1 MKNKFFFLIL
11 LLALLIMVSGCVQ
24 TTAPQS
30 TPPASSAK
38 GSTPAPSG
46 EITIP
51 GVSIQINVPGPNPLQ
66 NKTDGRNQISGIL
79 MGIWHGVISPI
90 TLVVS
95 FVNPVIQMYEVH
107 NDGSPYNFGFLF
119 GVALIFLIIGA
130 SLGSRRR

>member
-1 MKNKFFFLIL
+1 MKYKFFSFL
-11 LLALLIMVSGCVQ
+11 LLITIMVMVSGCVQ

-38 GSTPAPSG
+38 GSTAAPSG

-51 GVSIQINVPGPNPLQ
+51 GVSFQINVPGPNPLQ
-66 NKTDGRNQISGIL
+66 NKTDGHNQISGIL

-90 TLVVS
+90 TLVMS
-95 FVNPVIQMYEVH
+95 FVNPANQMYEVH

-119 GVALIFLIIGA
+119 GVALIFLFLGA

>member
-1 MKNKFFFLIL
+1 MKNKVILYL
-11 LLALLIMVSGCVQ
+11 LLAVVLIMVSGCVQ

-30 TPPASSAK
+30 TPAA
-38 GSTPAPSG
+38 GSTPAPG
-46 EITIP
+46 GDITIP

-66 NKTDGRNQISGIL
+66 NEADGRNQISGIL